1 MPELRQAAVFYYNE
15 ERYMTMLEDDPL
27 AGGGLSYFGRR
38 FRSGEISSEQAT
50 KAYLSRI
57 EALDPALGAFQHVAA
72 KQALETARA
81 IDALYAAGTD
91 LGPLMGVPVAVKDLF
106 VVDGMPTT
114 AGSRMNISDIAGEE
128 GPLVKSLRRAGCV
141 ILGKTKT
148 VEFALGITG
157 VSSAQGTPVNPWD
170 AQSPRLP
177 GGSSSG
183 SGVAIAAGLCAF
195 AIGSDTGGSV
205 RVPAAFN
212 GIFGLK
218 TTPGFFSNE
227 GAFPLAPHLDTPG
240 LLTRS
245 AKDAAIAL
253 SALTGEPEAQSHPVE
268 ALRFGIPQEY
278 FFDNLDPVVEVEVR
292 KAIEELSAAGSH
304 TAPVS
309 VPEAS
314 ERERYFPA
322 VLPACLIATLG
333 RERFLEGYNQMDPI
347 VAKRAASGLDVT
359 AADYLALEAQRAR
372 SRQSV
377 VRKFEGFDGWI
388 TPTTATPAPLVADLE
403 DPDKALALA
412 LGMTRNTQPANYFG
426 CPAVSIPLPQKPG
439 ALPIGLQIICPEGA
453 DVQALS
459 IALAIEKVFGLPDA
473 PDVTP
478 FLT

>member
-1 MPELRQAAVFYYNE
+1 MVV
-15 ERYMTMLEDDPL
+15 LEDNPL
-27 AGGGLSYFGRR
+27 GQGGLSDFTRR
-38 FRSGEISSEQAT
+38 FRAGEISSEQAT
-50 KAYLSRI
+50 RAYLSRI

-72 KQALETARA
+72 EQALETARA

-106 VVDGMPTT
+106 VIDGMPTT
-114 AGSRMNISDIAGEE
+114 AGSKMNIDDIAGEE
-128 GPLVKSLRRAGCV
+128 GPLVKTLRRAGCV
-141 ILGKTKT
+141 ILGKTRT

-170 AQSPRLP
+170 AQTPRLP

-183 SGVAIAAGLCAF
+183 SGVAVAAGLCAF

-253 SALTGEPEAQSHPVE
+253 SALTGEPEVRSLPVE

-278 FFDNLDPVVEVEVR
+278 FFDDLDPVVDAEVR
-292 KAIEELSAAGSH
+292 KAIEALSAAGCRF
-304 TAPVS
+304 APVS
-309 VPEAS
+309 VSEAS

-333 RERFLEGYNQMDPI
+333 RERFLAGRDQMDPI
-347 VAKRAASGLDVT
+347 IAKRATSGLDVT

-372 SRQSV
+372 SRRSV
-377 VRKFEGFDGWI
+377 AQKFSGFDGWI
-388 TPTTATPAPLVADLE
+388 TPTTATPAPPMADLE
-403 DPDKALALA
+403 DASKALALA
-412 LGMTRNTQPANYFG
+412 LGMTRNTQPANYFA
-426 CPAVSIPLPQKPG
+426 CPAVSIPIPQKPG
-439 ALPIGLQIICPEGA
+439 DLPIGLQIICPEGA

-459 IALAIEKVFGLPDA
+459 IALAIENVLGGAETPDLR
-473 PDVTP
+473 T
-478 FLT
+478 FLR

>member
-1 MPELRQAAVFYYNE
+1 MVV
-15 ERYMTMLEDDPL
+15 LEDEPL
-27 AGGGLSYFGRR
+27 GQGGLSDFARR
-38 FRSGEISSEQAT
+38 FRTGEISSEQAT

-57 EALDPALGAFQHVAA
+57 EALDPGLGAFQHVAA
-72 KQALETARA
+72 EQALETARA

-114 AGSRMNISDIAGEE
+114 AGSRMSIDDIAGLE

-170 AQSPRLP
+170 AQTPRLP

-183 SGVAIAAGLCAF
+183 SGVAVAAGLCAF
-195 AIGSDTGGSV
+195 AVGSDTGGSV
-205 RVPAAFN
+205 RIPAAFN

-245 AKDAAIAL
+245 AKDAAIVL
-253 SALTGEPEAQSHPVE
+253 SALTGEPEARPLPVE

-278 FFDNLDPVVEVEVR
+278 FFDNLDPVVEAKVR
-292 KAIEELSAAGSH
+292 KAIETLSTAGCRL
-304 TAPVS
+304 APVS

-333 RERFLEGYNQMDPI
+333 RERFLAGRDQMDPI
-347 VAKRAASGLDVT
+347 VAKRATSGLDVT
-359 AADYLALEAQRAR
+359 AADYLALEAQRTR

-377 VRKFEGFDGWI
+377 ARKFAGFDGWI
-388 TPTTATPAPLVADLE
+388 TPTTATPAPPVAELDDE
-403 DPDKALALA
+403 DKALALA
-412 LGMTRNTQPANYFG
+412 MGMTRNTQPANYLG
-426 CPAVSIPLPQKPG
+426 CPAVNIPLPQKSG
-439 ALPIGLQIICPEGA
+439 SLPIGLQVICPEGA
-453 DVQALS
+453 DVKALS
-459 IALAIEKVFGLPDA
+459 VALTIESLLGTSEA
-473 PDVTP
+473 PDMRA
-478 FLT
+478 FLR